1 MWAETREEASDE
13 LNNRVDELV
22 KQHELNEEK
31 VFVNRG
37 DGRTCIFKQTLGFI
51 YNSGLNQEQTLSIVE
66 VPHFSQDVSLPTETV
81 EVNDMD
87 DDFKTVIGGD
97 PVLD

>member
-51 YNSGLNQEQTLSIVE
+51 YN
-66 VPHFSQDVSLPTETV
+66 
-81 EVNDMD
+81 
-87 DDFKTVIGGD
+87 
-97 PVLD
+97 